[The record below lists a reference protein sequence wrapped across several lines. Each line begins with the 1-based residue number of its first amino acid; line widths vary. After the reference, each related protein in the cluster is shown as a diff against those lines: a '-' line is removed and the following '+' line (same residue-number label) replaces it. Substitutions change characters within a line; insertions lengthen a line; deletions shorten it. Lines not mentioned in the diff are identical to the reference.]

1 MATVVIDTLKL
12 ARRLEAA
19 GFAREQAIGAAEAIS
34 EVIGDAVVT
43 RDHFDHRLEEMEL
56 RLDRRFGETDARIA
70 TLEAN
75 LRLHI
80 ADTRT
85 ELLKWLVGLLLGQT
99 AIIAALV
106 KLL

>member
-1 MATVVIDTLKL
+1 MATLVIDTLKL

-34 EVIGDAVVT
+34 EGIGEALGT
-43 RDHFDHRLEEMEL
+43 REYLDHRLAETEL
-56 RLDRRFGETDARIA
+56 RLDARIA
-70 TLEAN
+70 TSEAN
-75 LRLHI
+75 LRVHI

-85 ELLKWLVGLLLGQT
+85 ELLKWVVGLLLGQT

-106 KLL
+106 KLM